1 MAGFGL
7 LSANRVLT
15 DKDQGTR
22 KPDSLDLQETWSWGD
37 GGNFGVGHG
46 SGNLGIDI
54 GLCNGAAGGEKLS
67 VEVKLVVVLAGL
79 VLVQQRSYQEEKNN
93 IHQQEDILP
102 NWLRSQGWFPQHRKF
117 QVCASLSS
125 PDGINMT
132 ALIA

>member
-1 MAGFGL
+1 MILILGFGL

-22 KPDSLDLQETWSWGD
+22 KPDSLDLQETWSWGG
-37 GGNFGVGHG
+37 GGNFGVGQA

-54 GLCNGAAGGEKLS
+54 GLCNGAAGGGGELS

-79 VLVQQRSYQEEKNN
+79 VLVQQRSYQDKKNN
-93 IHQQEDILP
+93 IHQQEDIPP

-117 QVCASLSS
+117 
-125 PDGINMT
+125 
-132 ALIA
+132 

>member
-1 MAGFGL
+1 MILILGFGL

-22 KPDSLDLQETWSWGD
+22 KPDSLDLQETWSWGG
-37 GGNFGVGHG
+37 GGNFGVGQA

-54 GLCNGAAGGEKLS
+54 GLCNGQQGGEKLS

-79 VLVQQRSYQEEKNN
+79 VLVQQRSYQDEKNN
-93 IHQQEDILP
+93 IHQQEDIPP

-117 QVCASLSS
+117 
-125 PDGINMT
+125 
-132 ALIA
+132 